1 LLFDAGAF
9 PRLSSNSDTLSTDWP
24 FHPDVGEP
32 AASPQSNI
40 RVLTVSELSFA
51 LKRTLEENFGLV
63 RVRGEISK
71 ISRPGSGHCYL
82 DLKDDRSVICAVIWK
97 NGRAR
102 FAFKPEPGLE
112 VVITGRITTFPAQ
125 SRYQIVVDAMEPAG
139 AGALMALLEQ
149 RRQKLRA
156 EGLFDAARKKAL
168 PFLPRVIGV
177 VTSPTGAVLRDILHR
192 LADRFPRRVIVWPV
206 RVQGERSAEEVTA
219 AIRGFNALR
228 PDGPVPRPDLIIVA
242 RGGGSIEDL
251 WSFSAEEVVRAAA
264 ASAIPLISAV
274 GHETDWT
281 LIDHAA
287 DWRAPT
293 PTAAA
298 ERAVPVRAELAL
310 SLAGLDNRSRR
321 GLHRLLGER
330 RARLLAGVR
339 ALPRCADLMASAA
352 QRFDSAADRLSRALG
367 ANTMHQRMRLQRL
380 APRLSLTPMQR
391 DILRSRQT
399 LLRLGRQA
407 RRAVVVQLARFRSGL
422 DQRRQAALRA
432 IEHNVELRRRRLAN
446 DAKLLTTLSHRSVL
460 GRGYALV
467 MAGSRLVSS
476 VTAARPGLAVTLRF
490 HDGDADAR
498 IDGHPAGRP
507 RSGTKSSD
515 QGSLF

>member
-1 LLFDAGAF
+1 
-9 PRLSSNSDTLSTDWP
+9 LSTDWP
-24 FHPDVGEP
+24 FRFDVGEP
-32 AASPQSNI
+32 AAPHSNI
-40 RVLTVSELSFA
+40 KVLTVSELSFA

-71 ISRPGSGHCYL
+71 VSRPGSGHCYL

-97 NGRAR
+97 NGGVRL
-102 FAFKPEPGLE
+102 AFKPEPGLE
-112 VVITGRITTFPAQ
+112 VVITGRITTFSAQ
-125 SRYQIVVDAMEPAG
+125 SRYQIVIDSMEPAG

-149 RRQKLRA
+149 RRRKLHA
-156 EGLFDAARKKAL
+156 EGLFDVARKKPL

-192 LADRFPRRVIVWPV
+192 LADRFPRHVVVWPV
-206 RVQGERSAEEVTA
+206 RVQGERSAEEISA

-228 PDGPVPRPDLIIVA
+228 RDGIVPRPDLIIVA

-264 ASAIPLISAV
+264 GSAIPLIAAV

-298 ERAVPVRAELAL
+298 ERAVPVRAELVQ
-310 SLAGLDNRSRR
+310 SLIGLDNRSRR
-321 GLHRLLGER
+321 GLHRLWEER
-330 RARLLAGVR
+330 RARLLA
-339 ALPRCADLMASAA
+339 ALRGLLRCSELVSSAS
-352 QRFDSAADRLSRALG
+352 QRFDSAAGRLSRALV
-367 ANTMHQRMRLQRL
+367 ANTLHQRMRLQRL
-380 APRLSLTPMQR
+380 APRLSLTSAQR
-391 DILRSRQT
+391 DIARHCQM
-399 LLRLGRQA
+399 LLRLARQG
-407 RRAVVVQLARFRSGL
+407 RRAIEARMSIHRSGL
-422 DQRRQAALRA
+422 DQRGQGALRA
-432 IEHNVELRRRRLAN
+432 LEQRVELSRRRLMN
-446 DAKLLTTLSHRSVL
+446 DAKLLATLSHRSVL

-467 MAGSRLVSS
+467 TAGSRLVSS
-476 VTAARPGLAVTLRF
+476 VASARPGLAVTLRF
-490 HDGDADAR
+490 HDGETGAR
-498 IDGHPAGRP
+498 IDSRQSGHP